1 MNTGPVRPVC
11 FSLSDRPQCT
21 AARRRCSAA
30 AAAAAATTNGPAS
43 ALRLLLIGEHPHLYG
58 VCKVHSNCH
67 VTGVPAAA
75 RAGGCGPRCTADRV
89 PRRPRHRW
97 RPVAVRRRLRLRTVE
112 NVGWRLGP
120 AGEAGRGTD
129 CRCDFVAR
137 FTRVADAVQ
146 SGTALI
152 GPGADCHS
160 MSCCLVPDLVGTR
173 RKRQTST

>member
-1 MNTGPVRPVC
+1 M
-11 FSLSDRPQCT
+11 SDRPQCT

-129 CRCDFVAR
+129 CRCDFVAFHTGR
-137 FTRVADAVQ
+137 RCGSKRYGLDRPWRRLPLHVLLPCA
-146 SGTALI
+146 G
-152 GPGADCHS
+152 
-160 MSCCLVPDLVGTR
+160 SCGNAEKATD
-173 RKRQTST
+173 